1 MRKPKITLAFEEHR
15 KQAVMSLC
23 FEKDSALIRKVKTLK
38 DASRSQSIKFWYIPK
53 EAFDLHTFF
62 KVLNPLAY
70 LDYSAIK
77 DIVKRAAEKAGIIR
91 SVTPHMFRHG
101 FATTHMER
109 GTELRLIQEAL
120 GHASSKTTEIYTR
133 VSRKNIKQMP
143 NLLDD
148 IEL

>member
-15 KQAVMSLC
+15 KPAVVSLC
-23 FEKDSALIRKVKTLK
+23 FEKDSTLIRKVRTLK
-38 DASRSQSIKFWYIPK
+38 DARWSQSRKFWYIPK
-53 EAFDLHTFF
+53 EAFDLHTVFEL
-62 KVLNPLAY
+62 LNPLAY

-77 DIVKRAAEKAGIIR
+77 DIVKRAAEQAGITR

-101 FATTHMER
+101 FATTHMKR

-133 VSRKNIKQMP
+133 VSRKNVKCMP

>member
-15 KQAVMSLC
+15 NQAVMSLC
-23 FEKDSALIRKVKTLK
+23 FEKDSTLIGKVRTLK
-38 DASRSQSIKFWYIPK
+38 DARRSQSIKFWYIPK
-53 EAFDLHTFF
+53 EAFDLHTVFE
-62 KVLNPLAY
+62 VLNPLAY
-70 LDYSAIK
+70 LDYSAIQ

-91 SVTPHMFRHG
+91 DLAPYMFRHG
-101 FATTHMER
+101 FVTHHMER

-133 VSRKNIKQMP
+133 LSRTNIKKMP

-148 IEL
+148 LEI